1 MLVSYGF
8 LCFMFLH
15 EWYLQNNSVAA
26 VLVMAARLPTNRSS
40 ENVRWFGQNC

>member
-1 MLVSYGF
+1 MDFYV
-8 LCFMFLH
+8 LCFYMSG
-15 EWYLQNNSVAA
+15 NIVAA